1 MTYPVN
7 KVVASVNYPK
17 TTTSAKE
24 EPQEEASPPLP
35 PHDQPPAPSPALSDQ
50 MFFATN
56 NQLHRSENQLGVL
69 PINNED
75 ERLLLSVFVNEQR
88 EPAEDNFYHS
98 EHARLDYGFE
108 PQLQLNLPD
117 NWTLFMR
124 TNLTLHG
131 ATEESDTTADLLA
144 DATITRNWS
153 DTVFRLEY
161 GATDLGEVN
170 GDTQQSLAFTPY
182 YRFHLYENW
191 LMFRLGVK
199 YSHTFNGTP
208 EDVLTFEGKLEGDIR
223 RDPAVG
229 WGLQAFIPV
238 VLNEEVPEGMERVD
252 LAGVYAWAGGVVSS
266 GVFLEGGLWI
276 GGQITDSSEPAQ
288 DLIGGLNFKL
298 KYGTEARWWQ

>member
-108 PQLQLNLPD
+108 PQLQLNLSPE
-117 NWTLFMR
+117 WSLYLRAPVMFR
-124 TNLTLHG
+124 G
-131 ATEESDTTADLLA
+131 ATEESDTTVDFMA
-144 DATITRNWS
+144 DATVTRS
-153 DTVFRLEY
+153 RSSTSRTR
-161 GATDLGEVN
+161 ATEGV
-170 GDTQQSLAFTPY
+170 TPS
-182 YRFHLYENW
+182 
-191 LMFRLGVK
+191 M
-199 YSHTFNGTP
+199 
-208 EDVLTFEGKLEGDIR
+208 
-223 RDPAVG
+223 
-229 WGLQAFIPV
+229 
-238 VLNEEVPEGMERVD
+238 
-252 LAGVYAWAGGVVSS
+252 
-266 GVFLEGGLWI
+266 
-276 GGQITDSSEPAQ
+276 
-288 DLIGGLNFKL
+288 
-298 KYGTEARWWQ
+298 